1 MYVAEKGGGIW
12 GKGGGEL
19 GKRGGKFAESEMLN
33 TCVSISYKAFFLPIV
48 LIVLIDLI
56 RQKKKRSLGS
66 IFFRL
71 FFLMFEQ
78 FYSITGEDSLQHT
91 EQEGQLPYSLRTTE

>member
-1 MYVAEKGGGIW
+1 MRKRGVTFAEKGGNICG
-12 GKGGGEL
+12 
-19 GKRGGKFAESEMLN
+19 MLN
-33 TCVSISYKAFFLPIV
+33 FKYLLLNKLQGIFFAYSLNS
-48 LIVLIDLI
+48 LNRLN
-56 RQKKKRSLGS
+56 KTEKKRSLGS